1 MKTFNEA
8 YNELIEASTGK
19 KATWSKT
26 DFDEL
31 LKAFLNEKDY
41 VIKKAGIKNGVMET
55 SDVNPIKMFR
65 DVVITRLL
73 TDAGLEKC
81 EAEKIASEYEFKKVD
96 GLYEI
101 ISEIIVKYCETGKKF
116 DFITTEDF
124 KGSLSMEGIE
134 EGVKEHKLP
143 SDPSTKIKVKTK
155 KHKVMKC
162 KSKANDWLKEKLS

>member
-8 YNELIEASTGK
+8 YAEILGNTTGK
-19 KATWSKT
+19 VTWSKS
-26 DFDEL
+26 DFDTL
-31 LKAFLNEKDY
+31 LQAFLNEKDY
-41 VIKKAGIKNGVMET
+41 TIKKASTKAGSMET
-55 SDVNPIKMFR
+55 SEIKPIKMFR
-65 DVVITRLL
+65 DTVITRLL
-73 TDAGLEKC
+73 TDAGLDKC

-101 ISEIIVKYCETGKKF
+101 ISEIIVKYCEAGKKF

-124 KGSLSMEGIE
+124 KGSLVIEGVE